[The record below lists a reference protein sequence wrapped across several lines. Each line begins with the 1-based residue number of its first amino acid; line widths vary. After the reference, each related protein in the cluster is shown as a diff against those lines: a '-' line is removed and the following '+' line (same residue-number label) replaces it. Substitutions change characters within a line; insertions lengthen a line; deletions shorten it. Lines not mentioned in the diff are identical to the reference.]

1 MSYQQ
6 TLDYLYSQL
15 PIYQRTGVA
24 AYKPD
29 IGNIIKAVETL
40 KDPHLKFKSVHIAG
54 TNGKGSTAHLLSS
67 VMQETGYKLDYTP
80 LLILKIS
87 EKESG

>member
-6 TLDYLYSQL
+6 TLDYLYSKL

-24 AYKPD
+24 AYKAD

-54 TNGKGSTAHLLSS
+54 TNGKGSTAHFLAS
-67 VMQETGYKLDYTP
+67 VMQAFLRLRK
-80 LLILKIS
+80 
-87 EKESG
+87 